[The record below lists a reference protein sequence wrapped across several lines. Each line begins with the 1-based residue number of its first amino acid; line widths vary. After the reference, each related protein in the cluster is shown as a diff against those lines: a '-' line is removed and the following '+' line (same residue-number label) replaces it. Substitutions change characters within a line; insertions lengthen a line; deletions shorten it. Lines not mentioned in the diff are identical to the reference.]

1 MLKCIAGIVNHY
13 IFIAKPRNPYAYII
27 FIFTSSRCAGDV
39 RRLLPAV
46 IRVCFGEGTM
56 LLLVWLWGRY
66 WLAA

>member
-1 MLKCIAGIVNHY
+1 MAVLFSN
-13 IFIAKPRNPYAYII
+13 IFV

>member
-1 MLKCIAGIVNHY
+1 MLDVLAMT
-13 IFIAKPRNPYAYII
+13 RTLSR